1 MTFLALEMAKITI
14 SGGQILTKNLYF
26 WVIYELL
33 GLRIPQKV
41 VILRQIKMHKGF
53 LENFKKTWK
62 KSK

>member
-1 MTFLALEMAKITI
+1 MLA
-14 SGGQILTKNLYF
+14 SNVGQILTENLYF

-33 GLRIPQKV
+33 GLKIPQKV
-41 VILRQIKMHKGF
+41 VILRQIKMLKGF